1 MAAAVLLVFTLK
13 KINKKKGREG
23 KRISGEKKREKTFEA
38 VEKNN
43 YGFLNTEN

>member
-13 KINKKKGREG
+13 KIKKKGREG